1 MSKWYKSLSPL
12 PLDGRTAVSGRHM
25 RTRFTW
31 FVFRVYGLCGLLFVL
46 SLIYQN
52 NLTYLLAILLFFI
65 GFYISYLSTKQLYG
79 LVLEVIAEQEYFAGE
94 PITLTL
100 RVVPP
105 LKWPRIIELYMDAEH
120 MPEALDWQ
128 TWSID
133 ASNMTFKCSIPP
145 QPRGKLP
152 PLILHCSSAAPFGQ
166 VRCEV
171 CWRYESDIVV
181 YPQPV
186 KPALAADTSS
196 IQTDGDVASA
206 GLQGEDLA
214 FLLPHQAGTSMH
226 QIAWKQYAKNQ
237 QLLDKYFDQYVP
249 VLASETI
256 SYRDYPDVCDKDK
269 LAGLL
274 CYRLLKAHRQG
285 RPYQLELPQQLLS
298 SDSASLSQCLYALGA
313 W

>member
-1 MSKWYKSLSPL
+1 M

-214 FLLPHQAGTSMH
+214 FCCLIRQAHPCIRSHGSNMPKTSNCWISILISMCLSWLPKPFPIVIILMSV
-226 QIAWKQYAKNQ
+226 IRINW
-237 QLLDKYFDQYVP
+237 L
-249 VLASETI
+249 
-256 SYRDYPDVCDKDK
+256 VCC
-269 LAGLL
+269 AIG
-274 CYRLLKAHRQG
+274 
-285 RPYQLELPQQLLS
+285 S
-298 SDSASLSQCLYALGA
+298 
-313 W
+313 